1 MSHDADI
8 EIPVLIVGGSMVG
21 MSSAALLGQHG
32 VPALVVEHHRGTAI
46 HPRAASVT
54 QRTMEIFR
62 SLGLEDGI
70 LSRSAAQFVQDAGV
84 VGVETLAGG
93 ATAHYI
99 ANFNDGIRDLSPTV
113 RVFLSQNALEP
124 TLKEAAERYG
134 ASMRFA
140 TECVSLEQDAG
151 GVTAIIRPRDTAETL
166 KVRAQY
172 LIAADGARGRIRQ
185 QLGIGMRGHG
195 TFSNSV
201 TIYFRAD
208 LRRFLDGKLGAV
220 VYANHPEL
228 RGFFR
233 FEKPF
238 ESAFLVVNT
247 VGDVAAPNAD
257 VSTGLT
263 NDRALELVRTA
274 IGVPDI
280 PVTIENVMRWN
291 ATADTA
297 ERFRDGRIFIAGD
310 AAHLMPPTGGWGGNT
325 GVQDAH
331 NLAWKLGL
339 VLALTAGE
347 GLLSTYEQERRPV
360 DEFTVEQAFT
370 RYVLRTDPSLPRDRI
385 QPLVN
390 DMEIELGYVYRSPAV
405 IAADDA
411 ALARAGSTGIEDASL
426 HVNPRESR
434 AMPGTR
440 APHYWLQR
448 GGQQIS
454 TLDLCGRHFTLLAAS
469 AGAAWCDAARE
480 AARQIGLGL
489 DVFRIGVDDL
499 HDPADGF
506 TAAYGIEQTG
516 SVLVRPDGFVAWR
529 ARDDRAASAAVLGN
543 ALRSIL
549 CRP

>member
-1 MSHDADI
+1 M
-8 EIPVLIVGGSMVG
+8 
-21 MSSAALLGQHG
+21 SAALLLGQHG

-62 SLGLEDGI
+62 SLGLEQSI
-70 LSRSAAQFVQDAGV
+70 RSRSAMQFVQDAGV

-124 TLKEAAERYG
+124 TLKDAAERYG
-134 ASMRFA
+134 AQIRFA
-140 TECVSLEQDAG
+140 TECVSLEQDAS
-151 GVTAIIRPRDTAETL
+151 GVTAIIRQRDTAEEL
-166 KVRAQY
+166 KVQAQY
-172 LIAADGARGRIRQ
+172 AIAADGAHSRIRR
-185 QLGIGMRGHG
+185 QLGIATRGHG
-195 TFSNSV
+195 TFSKSI

-208 LRRFLDGKLGAV
+208 LRRFLEGKLWAV

-247 VGDVAAPNAD
+247 LGDVAAPNPD

-263 NDRALELVRTA
+263 AERALALVRTA

-280 PVTIENVMRWN
+280 PVTIENVMHWS
-291 ATADTA
+291 ATAETA
-297 ERFRDGRIFIAGD
+297 ERFREGRIFVAGD
-310 AAHLMPPTGGWGGNT
+310 AAHVMPPTGGWGGNT

-339 VLALTAGE
+339 VLAGTAGAE
-347 GLLSTYEQERRPV
+347 LLSTYEQERRPI
-360 DEFTVEQAFT
+360 DELTVEQAFT
-370 RYVLRTDPSLPRDRI
+370 RYVLRTDPSIPRDRM

-390 DMEIELGYVYRSPAV
+390 DLEIELGYRYRSRAV
-405 IAADDA
+405 IDDDA
-411 ALARAGSTGIEDASL
+411 ADVPRTLQSGSGDAPL

-434 AMPGTR
+434 AVPGTR
-440 APHYWLQR
+440 APHYWLRR

-469 AGAAWCDAARE
+469 AGTAWCAAARE
-480 AARQIGLGL
+480 AARPLGLAL
-489 DVFRIGVDDL
+489 DVFHVGAEGL
-499 HDPADGF
+499 EDPDDGF
-506 TAAYGIEQTG
+506 AAAYGIEQSG

-529 ARDDRAASAAVLGN
+529 ASDDRAAGAAVLGS

-549 CRP
+549 CRS